1 MAQDLDNIVYL
12 AESMYEQEPKFDFR
26 GILREWCN
34 ETQKELDFVHEAQN
48 TEAVRANMQAD
59 KSIGVDVPRVIATN
73 QIVPTRRVLML
84 EFIDGV
90 KPTDLEALHQLG
102 VDNAAALDSISA
114 AFAQQVNGVRGWW

>member
-1 MAQDLDNIVYL
+1 
-12 AESMYEQEPKFDFR
+12 
-26 GILREWCN
+26 
-34 ETQKELDFVHEAQN
+34 
-48 TEAVRANMQAD
+48 MQAD

-84 EFIDGV
+84 EYVFPLAALALSLSTAFNYASILTRAPTPCADFRFIDGV